1 LNLTVTADLGAS
13 ETTHVSGTLADM
25 LKSHVYDT
33 DVGLMRAVLALA
45 AAAPPSSVNCKIQL
59 TVNSNDLIMD

>member
-45 AAAPPSSVNCKIQL
+45 AAPPSSVNCKIQL